1 MIQTKEENPT
11 GLHQRY
17 AIEKIVS
24 VIPHEN
30 GPTTYITQPIDKGA
44 EYFVMR
50 LDDGGKDPVHIAACR
65 KAVLT
70 YAEEI
75 KNHLPDLSKDLIE
88 KYSPKTEADIL
99 KEKLRSINNDYINK
113 LLKVLREDPNAT
125 ESDIK
130 YKNLDKY
137 LQEVLDKDENIIHGI
152 IVALEKYLDK

>member
-17 AIEKIVS
+17 LIHKIVS
-24 VIPHEN
+24 TESKPDGTIQY
-30 GPTTYITQPIDKGA
+30 TTKSIDKDA
-44 EYFVMR
+44 EYFILR
-50 LDDGGKDPVHIAACR
+50 LDEGGKDPIHIAACR

-75 KNHLPDLSKDLIE
+75 KNHLPDLAKDLIE

-99 KEKLRSINNDYINK
+99 KDKLRSINTDYIKK
-113 LLKVLREDPNAT
+113 LTKLLREDPNAT

-130 YKNLDKY
+130 YTNLDEY
-137 LQEVLDKDENIIHGI
+137 LQEVLEKDENIIHGI
-152 IVALEKYLDK
+152 IVALEKYLEK